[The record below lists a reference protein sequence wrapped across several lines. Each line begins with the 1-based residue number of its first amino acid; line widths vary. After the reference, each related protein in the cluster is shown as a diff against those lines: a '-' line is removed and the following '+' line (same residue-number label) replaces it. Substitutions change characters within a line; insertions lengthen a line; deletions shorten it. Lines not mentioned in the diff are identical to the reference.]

1 MKTLDEAQNVLL
13 NISDEQ
19 WLKLV
24 EILTYGVL
32 ELNARTLKKTEIMYS
47 VGHYPAMH
55 FRLTTVLNDPEDG
68 NDLPQVSGFRFAFDQ
83 DIDDDIYIE
92 PLSSDGFWDDYLE
105 KMGITHVFT
114 SNEVGIRKLYRFINE
129 ELHLWDDRLFAEV
142 ARPEED
148 TWRTLFDLNP
158 APGQ

>member
-1 MKTLDEAQNVLL
+1 MKSLDEAQNVLL

-19 WLKLV
+19 WLKLI
-24 EILTYGVL
+24 EMLTYGVL
-32 ELNARTLKKTEIMYS
+32 ELNARTLQKTEIMYS

-55 FRLTTVLNDPEDG
+55 FRLTTILNDSDDG
-68 NDLPQVSGFRFAFDQ
+68 NNQPQVSGFRFAFDQ
-83 DIDDDIYIE
+83 DIDDDVYIE

-105 KMGITHVFT
+105 KMGITHIFT

-142 ARPEED
+142 ERPVED
-148 TWRTLFDLNP
+148 TWRTLFDLNSP
-158 APGQ
+158 PGQ